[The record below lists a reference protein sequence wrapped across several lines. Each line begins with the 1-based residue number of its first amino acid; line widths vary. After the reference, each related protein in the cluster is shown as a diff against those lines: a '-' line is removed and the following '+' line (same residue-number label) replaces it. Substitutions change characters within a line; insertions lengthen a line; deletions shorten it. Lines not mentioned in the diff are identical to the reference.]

1 MADKKI
7 SQLTAAT
14 TPLAGTAVL
23 PIVQNS
29 TTKKVSV
36 ADLTAGRPVQVS
48 TLEIPLGSAS
58 PPSIFVTGDTTTG
71 IYASAAGAVST
82 AIGGQLIAEAST
94 SSDWRV
100 YRRGAASQY
109 LLNSVTAA
117 GANILASASAG
128 KLNLGV
134 GTTSYASISSAT
146 GDISINAGN
155 LVQGTAA
162 KGINFTAN
170 TPAAGMTSQ
179 LLNWYEEGTWTP
191 TLTTTGTTFDSVT
204 YATSTTGRYTR
215 IGNLVYITGWI
226 QTSAV
231 TKTSATGSVLIGGF
245 PFART
250 NSVQADAS
258 ALILAEVTGFVTNH
272 PSALEMYGT
281 TTALLFYRSAAN
293 GATAQLTV
301 SDIDTGSSKNSIQ
314 FSGCYRAA

>member
-179 LLNWYEEGTWTP
+179 LLNWYEEGTFTP
-191 TLTTTGTTFDSVT
+191 TFFGTTTAGTPT
-204 YATSTTGRYTR
+204 YSAQKGAYTR
-215 IGNLVYITGWI
+215 IGRAVYFSIYLNISNKGGMAGNL
-226 QTSAV
+226 Q
-231 TKTSATGSVLIGGF
+231 IGGL
-245 PFART
+245 PFAA
-250 NSVQADAS
+250 NSNSYYTGCSVAE
-258 ALILAEVTGFVTNH
+258 LAGFTMAAGQTYLTAE
-272 PSALEMYGT
+272 SGGGT
-281 TTALLFYRSAAN
+281 TTSIILYNS
-293 GATAQLTV
+293 GAV
-301 SDIDTGSSKNSIQ
+301 GGSSQHTVANTADSTYIVL
-314 FSGCYRAA
+314 SGFYLC